1 MAYTTIDKPT
11 LHFNT
16 KLWTGNSTTDR
27 AFTGIGHQ
35 PDMLWV
41 KGRNEGTDHE
51 INDAVRGSTNYI
63 RPNIT
68 NGEGTEAESV
78 KSFDTDGYTLGN
90 ANYWNWTAKTFVGWS
105 WKAGTTTGLSGGTIT
120 PSAYSINTTSCFGIY
135 KWTGTNA
142 NATIAHGLG
151 VAPKLVIIKRLTD
164 GAGWMVQHDGLTS
177 ASYILKMNET
187 AAQSSDAG
195 NFNGTAPDATVFHVG
210 TSNNTNQSTVAHVAY
225 CFADVKGY
233 QKLGTYEGNGNA
245 NGSFIYT
252 GFKPAFVMIK
262 NADAIEAWNIW
273 DNRRSASGGNNEVG
287 YCLLPNS
294 AVVEQAHTASTGKQ
308 IDIYSNGFKMRGSGT
323 EHNGNNNTHIYL
335 AIAEEPLV
343 ASNGIPCTAR

>member
-16 KLWTGNSTTDR
+16 KLFTGNASTN
-27 AFTGIGHQ
+27 AITGVGFQ
-35 PDMLWV
+35 PDLTWL
-41 KGRNEGTDHE
+41 KNRDASGDHE
-51 INDAVRGSTNYI
+51 LYDAVRGVTKRIYSN
-63 RPNIT
+63 T
-68 NGEGTEAESV
+68 NGAEGTLASGLTTFGV
-78 KSFDTDGYTLGN
+78 DGFTVGN
-90 ANYWNWTAKTFVGWS
+90 NGAINGNTNGIVSWN
-105 WKAGTTTGLSGGTIT
+105 WKAGTTSGLSGGTIT
-120 PSAYSINTTSCFGIY
+120 PSSYSINTTSCFGIY
-135 KWTGTNA
+135 KWTGT
-142 NATIAHGLG
+142 ATNGTIPHGLG
-151 VAPKLVIIKRLTD
+151 VAPKLVIIKRLTT

-195 NFNGTAPDATVFHVG
+195 NFNGTAPDADVFHVG
-210 TSNNTNQSTVAHVAY
+210 TSNNTNQNTVAHVAY